1 MEERGKEMETSNYW
15 HSLDRRPIK
24 EGDFSLDPLKLGI
37 SHGGQVDEGLKVNIF
52 RGAKSVELA
61 FFGTGKGQRGQ
72 GGTPESYGHNER
84 EEMRQLARL
93 NEVEI
98 STHAAP
104 DLGPLSGF
112 TGQGFSREQKEQSM
126 HEIRRA
132 TEFGAEAAGGGAV
145 VVHIG
150 SRHGELPRALVEA
163 DDKFLMYSKEKERMP
178 IQLVNEKTGQ
188 LINIPLDHSFIHSFV
203 NEKGELDRTTRTFKD
218 LLEDEQKRAKEANE
232 PVKLANVY
240 GSYTKHQEELMR
252 GERDRFWILAKEE
265 RKQFEKLKEMTE
277 EFEEIQKKG
286 QNVDFARKMLRKE
299 LQERGMLPGQE
310 RGKLYEEEEVKE
322 YLEKPE
328 NFLQRLKEEREKNYL
343 AHKEIATSRD
353 RELYQLKQQTEEL
366 KPAQEYVLDEIKD
379 SLARSALHAYDL
391 EKQQHLER
399 PLFISPENWSPESYG
414 SHPKEYKEIIQQ
426 SREEMAK
433 RLVEQRGMKQAEAR
447 KIAEDHIQG
456 TFDVGHLN
464 FWKKYF
470 TGSDEQFK
478 EWMSK
483 QFSELSKN
491 NIIGNVH
498 IHDNFGYHDEH
509 LSPGEGNVPIEE
521 FVQKLEKSGYTGKYI
536 AEVGGQKEGFHH
548 TSWTGAM
555 NVLNSPVY
563 RVDNQYARWSD
574 IERSY
579 FGSVPQSPGFL
590 VGDMVPSKDW
600 TLWSEVGLE

>member
-1 MEERGKEMETSNYW
+1 
-15 HSLDRRPIK
+15 
-24 EGDFSLDPLKLGI
+24 
-37 SHGGQVDEGLKVNIF
+37 
-52 RGAKSVELA
+52 
-61 FFGTGKGQRGQ
+61 
-72 GGTPESYGHNER
+72 
-84 EEMRQLARL
+84 
-93 NEVEI
+93 
-98 STHAAP
+98 
-104 DLGPLSGF
+104 
-112 TGQGFSREQKEQSM
+112 
-126 HEIRRA
+126 
-132 TEFGAEAAGGGAV
+132 
-145 VVHIG
+145 
-150 SRHGELPRALVEA
+150 
-163 DDKFLMYSKEKERMP
+163 
-178 IQLVNEKTGQ
+178 
-188 LINIPLDHSFIHSFV
+188 
-203 NEKGELDRTTRTFKD
+203 
-218 LLEDEQKRAKEANE
+218 
-232 PVKLANVY
+232 
-240 GSYTKHQEELMR
+240 MR